1 MPSITDVWCFMSVII
16 STDSDGAVVSG
27 GGGVYGW
34 IEEKRA
40 RLEDLLGMELFMKGL
55 LCK

>member
-1 MPSITDVWCFMSVII
+1 MSVII